1 MDFELMVGVT
11 PLLLKA
17 AWVTVDISARAIS
30 LGFVVACVL
39 VFMRSIKFIP
49 LQWFARGYISVIRG
63 TPYFVQLLL
72 VFYGGPALG
81 IRLDPFT
88 CGVLVGAFN
97 IGAYMSEAI
106 RGALESVDSGQ
117 NEASRSIG
125 FGRFQTLTYVV
136 LPQAAGLMIRSVGV
150 LGIVL
155 VKNSSLVSIIS
166 VVELTYQAQRL
177 IGSTYKPFEI
187 FALTAVMYICIVY
200 AVMGIVELAYRR
212 ATRYTTLVKR
222 VQ

>member
-1 MDFELMVGVT
+1 MDFNLMADVT
-11 PLLLKA
+11 PLLIKA
-17 AWVTVDISARAIS
+17 AWVTIDISARAIVI
-30 LGFVVACVL
+30 GFMVASTL
-39 VFMRSIKFIP
+39 VFLRSLKFKP
-49 LQWFARGYISVIRG
+49 LQWFVRAYVSLVRG

-72 VFYGGPALG
+72 VFYGGPTIGLKM
-81 IRLDPFT
+81 DPLT
-88 CGVLVGAFN
+88 CGVVVGAFN

-117 NEASRSIG
+117 NEASRSLG
-125 FGRFQTLTYVV
+125 FGRLQTLISIE

-150 LGIVL
+150 LAIVL

-177 IGSTYKPFEI
+177 IGSTYKPLEI
-187 FALTAVMYICIVY
+187 FTLSALMYIVIVY

-212 ATRYTTLVKR
+212 ATRYTT
-222 VQ
+222 Q

>member
-1 MDFELMVGVT
+1 MDVDLMIEVT
-11 PLLLKA
+11 PLLIKA
-17 AWVTVDISARAIS
+17 AWVTVDISIRAIV
-30 LGFVVACVL
+30 LGFIVASVL
-39 VFMRSIKFIP
+39 VLLRSVQFKP
-49 LQWFARGYISVIRG
+49 LKWFVRGYVSIIRG

-72 VFYGGPALG
+72 VFYGGPTLG
-81 IRLDPFT
+81 LRLDPFT
-88 CGVLVGAFN
+88 CGVIVGAFN

-106 RGALESVDSGQ
+106 RGAIESVEHGQ
-117 NEASRSIG
+117 NEASRSLG
-125 FGRFQTLTYVV
+125 FGRAETLIYVT

-150 LGIVL
+150 LAIVL

-187 FALTAVMYICIVY
+187 FILTAVMYICIVY
-200 AVMGIVELAYRR
+200 AVMGMVELAYRR

>member
-1 MDFELMVGVT
+1 MDVNLMVEVT
-11 PLLLKA
+11 PLLIKA
-17 AWVTVDISARAIS
+17 AWITIDISIRAII
-30 LGFVVACVL
+30 LGFGVACVL
-39 VFMRSIKFIP
+39 VFLRSLQIKP
-49 LQWFARGYISVIRG
+49 LQWFSRGYVSVIRG

-72 VFYGGPALG
+72 VFYGGPTIGLTM
-81 IRLDPFT
+81 DPFT
-88 CGVLVGAFN
+88 CGVMVGAFN

-106 RGALESVDSGQ
+106 RGALESVESGQ
-117 NEASRSIG
+117 NEASRSLG
-125 FGRFQTLTYVV
+125 FGRLQTLIYVV

-150 LGIVL
+150 LAIVL

-187 FALTAVMYICIVY
+187 FTLTAVMYICIVY

>member
-1 MDFELMVGVT
+1 MDFDLMVGVT

-17 AWVTVDISARAIS
+17 AWVTVDISARAVS

-39 VFMRSIKFIP
+39 VFLRTIKFIP
-49 LQWFARGYISVIRG
+49 VQWFARGYISVIRG

-72 VFYGGPALG
+72 VFYGGPTLG
-81 IRLDPFT
+81 LTMDPFT
-88 CGVLVGAFN
+88 CGVVVGAFN

-125 FGRFQTLTYVV
+125 FGRFQTLIYVV